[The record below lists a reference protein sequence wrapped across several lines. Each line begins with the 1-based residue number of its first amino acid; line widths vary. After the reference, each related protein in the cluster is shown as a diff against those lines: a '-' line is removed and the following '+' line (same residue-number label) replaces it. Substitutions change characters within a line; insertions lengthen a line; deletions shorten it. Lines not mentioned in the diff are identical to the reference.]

1 LPNKNSTTVSS
12 LYLIPDCQLLNTLKS
27 CSPLVDQLGNGTDLR
42 ESDDITYTVQ
52 ALASI
57 VSHSE
62 QDVLHFVT
70 ELIDI
75 CFLNENTRQSLY
87 KVWIHV

>member
-1 LPNKNSTTVSS
+1 MPNKNSTTVSS

-27 CSPLVDQLGNGTDLR
+27 CSPLVD
-42 ESDDITYTVQ
+42 DITYTVQ

-62 QDVLHFVT
+62 HDVLHFVT

-75 CFLNENTRQSLY
+75 CFLNENTRQNLY
-87 KVWIHV
+87 KVIF